1 MKHGLR
7 MVTEHSKLVVVDG
20 NESSFLQR
28 HRVTKTIGP
37 GTWRLNSVLSRPCPA
52 HLFLLSI
59 DRFIYG
65 TKEK

>member
-28 HRVTKTIGP
+28 HRVPPLAQEP
-37 GTWRLNSVLSRPCPA
+37 G
-52 HLFLLSI
+52 
-59 DRFIYG
+59 G
-65 TKEK
+65 